1 MLCSSVMTAKELVTN
16 STTTAAAVIQC
27 RRLNIMRDV
36 VQTSSVYLYPCTVQY
51 SLVATGTYSTQYGPA
66 QYSGLV

>member
-1 MLCSSVMTAKELVTN
+1 MTAKELVTN
-16 STTTAAAVIQC
+16 STTTAAAAVIQC

-51 SLVATGTYSTQYGPA
+51 SLVATGTCSTQYGPA